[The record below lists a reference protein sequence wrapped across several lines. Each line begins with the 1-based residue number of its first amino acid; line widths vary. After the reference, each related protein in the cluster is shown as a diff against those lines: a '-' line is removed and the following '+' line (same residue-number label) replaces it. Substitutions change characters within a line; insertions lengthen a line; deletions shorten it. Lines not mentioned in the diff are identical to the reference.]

1 MGWGAMKG
9 EYVTQAHELLTNT
22 GVKNMEN
29 RTAERIIPLM
39 NSLVTGYSIA
49 LAKTLGSGAGAMTQ
63 ILLTEVGEV
72 LSAMVDEI
80 LGSKQVSY
88 ELENVEELLRNA
100 FLELGIAEDIKI
112 EKEIKNNML
121 IYRLYINNS
130 LFSPVHKILVDRGL
144 KEFPLSPEGLLSA
157 SIVRRVLRERTG
169 GDAKARVNVTTKLPT
184 DGNPLIVEIK
194 QVANL

>member
-1 MGWGAMKG
+1 MN
-9 EYVTQAHELLTNT
+9 QAHELLTNT
-22 GVKNMEN
+22 GVGNMAN
-29 RTAERIIPLM
+29 RTAERMIPLM

-63 ILLTEVGEV
+63 ILLSEVGEV

-88 ELENVEELLRNA
+88 ELENVEELLKNA
-100 FLELGIAEDIKI
+100 FLELGIAENVKI
-112 EKEIKNNML
+112 EKDVKENMRIYKLHIKG
-121 IYRLYINNS
+121 S
-130 LFSPVHKILVDRGL
+130 LFVPVHKILIDRGL

-169 GDAKARVNVTTKLPT
+169 GDTKARVNVNTKLPV
-184 DGNPLIVEIK
+184 DGETLIVEIK
-194 QVANL
+194 EVSSL

>member
-1 MGWGAMKG
+1 MEERYMN
-9 EYVTQAHELLTNT
+9 QAHELLTNT
-22 GVKNMEN
+22 GVGNMAN
-29 RTAERIIPLM
+29 RTAERMIPLM

-63 ILLTEVGEV
+63 ILLSEVGEV

-88 ELENVEELLRNA
+88 ELENVEELLKNA
-100 FLELGIAEDIKI
+100 FLELGIAENVKI
-112 EKEIKNNML
+112 EKDVKENMRIYKLHIKG
-121 IYRLYINNS
+121 S
-130 LFSPVHKILVDRGL
+130 LFVPVHKILIDRGL

-169 GDAKARVNVTTKLPT
+169 GDTKARVNVNTKLPV
-184 DGNPLIVEIK
+184 DGETLIVEIK
-194 QVANL
+194 EVSSL

>member
-1 MGWGAMKG
+1 MKG

-80 LGSKQVSY
+80 LGSKQASY

-112 EKEIKNNML
+112 EKETKNNML

-130 LFSPVHKILVDRGL
+130 LFSPVHKILADRGL

-169 GDAKARVNVTTKLPT
+169 GDTKARVNVTTKLPT

>member
-1 MGWGAMKG
+1 MGWGAMKE
-9 EYVTQAHELLTNT
+9 EYITQAHELLTNT
-22 GVKNMEN
+22 GVKDMEN
-29 RTAERIIPLM
+29 RTAERMIPLM
-39 NSLVTGYSIA
+39 NALITGYSMA

-80 LGSKQVSY
+80 LGSRQAAY

-100 FLELGIAEDIKI
+100 FLELGIAENIKI
-112 EKEIKNNML
+112 EKEMKNNML
-121 IYRLYINNS
+121 IYRLYIDNS

-157 SIVRRVLRERTG
+157 SIVWRVLRERTG

-184 DGNPLIVEIK
+184 DGNPLIVEIR